1 MGGVQWPRNFFNDNP
16 TLTLTACYGAWYLIH
31 RVKKIFTM
39 GNMWNIE
46 QKMTRECKQKWVY
59 KAEGWPSSSIDSL
72 HPHRQHEV
80 PGEWAVL
87 VYDEREV
94 FLYFSSCFDL
104 RANLTRVTSPL
115 NSITGSSLLIFS
127 VSSCYFLFTLYLPRC
142 TLPDFTSVSSPAFL
156 PFLPCCHRT
165 TNSFHKEL
173 YLLMF
178 REHEKLRWIS
188 YFIGNIYCG
197 KWPCPR

>member
-1 MGGVQWPRNFFNDNP
+1 M
-16 TLTLTACYGAWYLIH
+16 ACYGAWYLIH

-94 FLYFSSCFDL
+94 SSCFHKQ
-104 RANLTRVTSPL
+104 
-115 NSITGSSLLIFS
+115 
-127 VSSCYFLFTLYLPRC
+127 LYIIYIPI
-142 TLPDFTSVSSPAFL
+142 DVW
-156 PFLPCCHRT
+156 
-165 TNSFHKEL
+165 
-173 YLLMF
+173 
-178 REHEKLRWIS
+178 EHEKLSCESKPHKGHLTSKLKCRQFPSYLLCILLLVPFHLLPTTVHPTGFCFCLFPGFLAIFILLSSNNNNNNGDVIGLICHRKIS
-188 YFIGNIYCG
+188 TVTSPHFLCVLYFFFRKG
-197 KWPCPR
+197 